1 MVNYK
6 LCSKCDRINFARVL
20 YFLNRKFEKGLHQ
33 TMQIKNMYGNA
44 KQGMDDKLRVQ
55 TIEEIKVFTI
65 SFVTNFWS

>member
-1 MVNYK
+1 
-6 LCSKCDRINFARVL
+6 
-20 YFLNRKFEKGLHQ
+20 
-33 TMQIKNMYGNA
+33 MQIKNMYGNA